1 MDLAKLDLVE
11 HANKGAV
18 MEVMHPIT
26 GENLLDREGKAVTIT
41 LLGADSSQMR
51 NEMSDRARKQLAKKQ
66 TKQIPSIDDAESAS
80 AELLS
85 AITVSWSGIEENGEL
100 IQCNRENAK
109 TIYTKYGWLRL
120 QVDSFVSDQSNFFK
134 A

>member
-26 GENLLDREGKAVTIT
+26 GENLLDREGRAVTIT

-66 TKQIPSIDDAESAS
+66 TKQIMSIDDAESAS

-85 AITVSWSGIEENGEL
+85 AITVSWSGIEENGEP

-109 TIYTKYGWLRL
+109 TIYTKYSWLRL
-120 QVDSFVSDQSNFFK
+120 QVDSFVSDRSNFFK